1 MSVRAMRSAALL
13 ILPLLLAAPARAEVS
28 EVRIAQEFG
37 ISYLPL
43 TVMHHEKL
51 LEQAAAKAGIPNLK
65 VTWAQ
70 FGAGNAMNDALL
82 SGSLDFPSGGVGPML
97 TIWSKTRGHQQ
108 VRGVAALNSMPLYL
122 VSTDPKVKTIKD
134 FTDQDKIALPAVKV
148 SIQAVTLEMA
158 AAASFGADHYNQ
170 LDALTVSMKHPDAM
184 AALLSGHSEITAHFG
199 SAPFQYLE
207 LQDKAAHRVLSS
219 YDVLGGPHTFNV
231 VWTTQK
237 FHDDN
242 PKVYAAFLT
251 ALNEAMALIKSDPKR
266 AAAIYIDEEK
276 SKLSPE
282 FVEQMIRDPEN
293 VFTTTPQKVM
303 KYAEFM
309 HKIGAIDNLPKTS
322 SELFFPEFRT
332 VAGN

>member
-1 MSVRAMRSAALL
+1 MSVRALRSAALL
-13 ILPLLLAAPARAEVS
+13 ILPLLFAAPARAEVS

-158 AAASFGADHYNQ
+158 AAEAFGADHYNQ

-251 ALNEAMALIKSDPKR
+251 GDLYRGGELETLARVRRADDPRSRERLHHDAAEGDEIRRVHAQDRRHRQHAENLERAL
-266 AAAIYIDEEK
+266 
-276 SKLSPE
+276 
-282 FVEQMIRDPEN
+282 
-293 VFTTTPQKVM
+293 
-303 KYAEFM
+303 
-309 HKIGAIDNLPKTS
+309 LPGVPDRGWQ
-322 SELFFPEFRT
+322 LR
-332 VAGN
+332 